1 MCIISVNLGDEH
13 LAKADAI
20 ASLLSEFYGVPVS
33 RSEIIRRAIIA
44 FPMPAGSRTLSDT
57 WATTIADRS
66 SPADLPPLDPPPC
79 ES

>member
-1 MCIISVNLGDEH
+1 MSIISVNLGDEH

-33 RSEIIRRAIIA
+33 RSEIIRRAIVA
-44 FPMPAGSRTLSDT
+44 FPMPSLSR
-57 WATTIADRS
+57 DRS
-66 SPADLPPLDPPPC
+66 LASVTTAEHAPLDSRQLLDPQPC

>member
-1 MCIISVNLGDEH
+1 MSIISVNLGDEH

-20 ASLLSEFYGVPVS
+20 ARILSESYGVPVS

-44 FPMPAGSRTLSDT
+44 FPMPVRSRTLSGIS
-57 WATTIADRS
+57 ATTTADHLTSADR
-66 SPADLPPLDPPPC
+66 PPLDPPPR

>member
-1 MCIISVNLGDEH
+1 MSIISVNLGDEH

-33 RSEIIRRAIIA
+33 RSEIIRRAIVA
-44 FPMPAGSRTLSDT
+44 FPMPSLSR
-57 WATTIADRS
+57 DRS
-66 SPADLPPLDPPPC
+66 LAAVTTTEHADLDRRQVLDPQLC